1 MESTTRKRSFRE
13 PRATDWPGV
22 LPATVPKRTTK
33 PEMFVWMIAGV
44 SAECPP
50 LKLLSKVCMQVPDL
64 PDASLLTFVQRYDF
78 FRVVLPGLQFTTRKV
93 QKLHEQLPLKGR

>member
-1 MESTTRKRSFRE
+1 
-13 PRATDWPGV
+13 
-22 LPATVPKRTTK
+22 
-33 PEMFVWMIAGV
+33 
-44 SAECPP
+44 
-50 LKLLSKVCMQVPDL
+50 MQVPDL